1 METERITTID
11 NEDFLRQVS
20 TEVDFTKDDVEYYIE
35 SLKEYCHN
43 NIVFALAPVQIGMP
57 KRIIYIRNT
66 TPNMDNNENHDEE
79 VIYINPTIINTQGHT
94 RFLEGCASCI
104 YMKDNQTIY
113 YAGVIDRPYLLDV
126 EYYDINGKKRYKTI
140 EGFEATVFSHEYD
153 HLDGV
158 LHMDKATE
166 LFEMTLDEMR
176 EYRSKNAYEII
187 SKD

>member
-11 NEDFLRQVS
+11 NEKYLRQIS

-43 NIVFALAPVQIGMP
+43 NIVFALAPVQIGIP

-104 YMKDNQTIY
+104 YE
-113 YAGVIDRPYLLDV
+113 R
-126 EYYDINGKKRYKTI
+126 
-140 EGFEATVFSHEYD
+140 
-153 HLDGV
+153 
-158 LHMDKATE
+158 
-166 LFEMTLDEMR
+166 
-176 EYRSKNAYEII
+176 
-187 SKD
+187 